1 MEIRAPEMR
10 QLDEICDLAGKC
22 FGQYF
27 DFYAHCQGGYV
38 RGSSYDWEASRVIL
52 DAGRIVSHV
61 GVWQYRMRVGQGR
74 LKSGGIGIVMTDGRY
89 RKQGLNTQ
97 VMNATMT
104 GMRDAG
110 YDYSVLFGVK
120 DYYHRFGFCQIW
132 PWAKLRAE
140 AADLPETPLTLTLQ
154 ERPLGEILWGSG
166 AVMDI
171 YNRDNA
177 TRTGTAERPVYTINE
192 SPHWKDNRLHALV
205 NTSGQTVGY
214 VVATKDGAD
223 LAVLEVGGL
232 ADDCGI
238 GQLIAAIAAL
248 AKSNACTRVQVINH
262 SLGHPLM
269 QALHCGN
276 CKLEIEHFRSGGPM
290 GATVNLRQCLGAMQ
304 EELSL
309 RCANSAWNDVSTSL
323 SIQGQDETVTLQLSN
338 GQVRVMDEA
347 ASANRLIC
355 GVLSAR
361 LIVGSESPSDLLYQ
375 GLKGEGGA
383 LALAEVL
390 FPPQCP
396 MLHRLDAF

>member
-1 MEIRAPEMR
+1 MKNVNWDNIQIFYNDNHTWKDIIKEFNISSNSIAIAVKKNKLKTRSISESN
-10 QLDEICDLAGKC
+10 ILANIKNP
-22 FGQYF
+22 
-27 DFYAHCQGGYV
+27 
-38 RGSSYDWEASRVIL
+38 RKLSEETKKKIS
-52 DAGRIVSHV
+52 
-61 GVWQYRMRVGQGR
+61 
-74 LKSGGIGIVMTDGRY
+74 DGRKKY
-89 RKQGLNTQ
+89 LT
-97 VMNATMT
+97 
-104 GMRDAG
+104 
-110 YDYSVLFGVK
+110 
-120 DYYHRFGFCQIW
+120 
-132 PWAKLRAE
+132 KLRAE